1 MDSFRTMLS
10 APGARALE
18 EMLEGPIGLLPQAER
33 KMQNMKSQ
41 LLSLTRIKGGKGIF
55 KMTRIS
61 PLILTKRKVRRY
73 V

>member
-1 MDSFRTMLS
+1 MLD
-10 APGARALE
+10 
-18 EMLEGPIGLLPQAER
+18 GPIGLLPQAER
-33 KMQNMKSQ
+33 KMQNVKSQ